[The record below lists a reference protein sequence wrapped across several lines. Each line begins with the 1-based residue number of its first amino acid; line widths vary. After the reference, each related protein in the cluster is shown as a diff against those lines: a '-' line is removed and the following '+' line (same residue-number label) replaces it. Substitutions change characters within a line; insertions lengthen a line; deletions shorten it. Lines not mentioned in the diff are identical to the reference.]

1 MKPEGMKTEVYE
13 RYIADGFTEADIERI
28 WQDTLYFRSKMAE
41 KKEGREI
48 TSLTYKNAQRRLD
61 QDVKNWFGNR

>member
-1 MKPEGMKTEVYE
+1 MKPEGMTTEVYE
-13 RYIADGFTEADIERI
+13 RYKADGFTEDDIQRI

-41 KKEGREI
+41 KREDREI
-48 TSLTYKNAQRRLD
+48 TSSTYKNAQRRLD

>member
-1 MKPEGMKTEVYE
+1 MKPEGMTTEVYE
-13 RYIADGFTEADIERI
+13 RYITEGFTEADIERI

-41 KKEGREI
+41 KREAREI
-48 TSLTYKNAQRRLD
+48 TSSTYKNAQRRLD

>member
-1 MKPEGMKTEVYE
+1 MKPEGMNSEVYE
-13 RYIADGFTEADIERI
+13 RYIADGFTEADIQRI

-41 KKEGREI
+41 KREDREI
-48 TSLTYKNAQRRLD
+48 TSLTYKNAHRRLD